1 MKKSEKNYNKS
12 TNHNLQISMKPLTL
26 SIQKN
31 IMNKIIIIVL
41 IATFSTQLLAQNN
54 KIDGIVAVIGDEIV
68 LNSDIDALYFNYKQE
83 GYDLNNKCEIV
94 DNILTQK
101 MILYHAKND
110 TLIKLDNDYITR
122 RVGYTIDRFTER
134 AGGLDNLLK
143 YYNVNTK
150 SELETEIYNQLKENE
165 YIDKKR
171 SSIVGK
177 LDVSP
182 YELKEFY
189 EKYGT
194 QLPEVPEEVEVAQLV
209 MYPKI
214 TEKHQQEIK
223 EKLLKIKQDVLNGES
238 FENKARLYSEDPGSA
253 KNGGLYENVRRGQMQ
268 KPFEATAFNLQE
280 GEISDP
286 VETIYGYHI
295 IKLVKRKGQLL
306 DLRHILISSVPNK
319 EELTSARLKLDSIRQ
334 DIVSGKITFKEAV
347 LKYSDDK
354 QTKYNAGV
362 ITDENSGD
370 DRIEKTKLPNK
381 LLFNIAGLS
390 NGSISDAFEDDF
402 ESRKAV
408 KIVQLNNTVA
418 AHKYSL
424 ETDYNR
430 IKNFALNEKQRKELE
445 KWVKEKIPSTFI
457 TIAPDYKKCT
467 YNIDWLN
474 EGDLK

>member
-1 MKKSEKNYNKS
+1 
-12 TNHNLQISMKPLTL
+12 MKPLTL
-26 SIQKN
+26 PIQKN
-31 IMNKIIIIVL
+31 KMNRIIII
-41 IATFSTQLLAQNN
+41 LLFALCSANLWSQGK

-68 LNSDIDALYFNYKQE
+68 LNSDIDALYFSYKQE

-110 TLIKLDNDYITR
+110 TLIKLDNDYIAR
-122 RVGYTIDRFTER
+122 RVDYTIDRFTER

-165 YIDKKR
+165 YIEKKR
-171 SSIVGK
+171 ASVVGK

-182 YELKEFY
+182 FELKEFY
-189 EKYGT
+189 DKFGT
-194 QLPEVPEEVEVAQLV
+194 QLPEIPEEVEIAQIV
-209 MYPKI
+209 MYPKL

-223 EKLLKIKQDVLNGES
+223 DKLLKIKQDVLNGES

-253 KNGGLYENVRRGQMQ
+253 KTGGLYENVRRGQMQ
-268 KPFEATAFNLQE
+268 KPFEAAAFNLQE

-295 IKLVKRKGQLL
+295 IKLEKRKGQLL
-306 DLRHILISSVPNK
+306 DLRHILISSVPSK
-319 EELTSARLKLDSIRQ
+319 EELTVARLKLDSIRQ
-334 DIVSGKITFKEAV
+334 EITSGKTTFKEAV

-354 QTKYNAGV
+354 KTKYNAGV
-362 ITDENSGD
+362 VTDENSGD
-370 DRIEKTKLPNK
+370 DRLEKTKLPNK
-381 LLFNIAGLS
+381 LLFNIAGLK
-390 NGSISDAFEDDF
+390 NGEISDAFEDDF
-402 ESRKAV
+402 ENRKAV

-430 IKNFALNEKQRKELE
+430 IKNFALNEKQRRELE

-457 TIAPDYKKCT
+457 TIAPDYKQCT

-474 EGDLK
+474 EGEIK